1 MAVVQISKIQH
12 RRGKKNS
19 GTGDL
24 PQLASAELGWA
35 LDAQQLYIGNGAVSE
50 GAPAVGN
57 TEILTEHTNIFN
69 LLKQYEY
76 EGHTDANIQTGEF
89 SNAPIRRTI
98 QQRLDDFVSV
108 KSFGA
113 VGDGVTDDTEALQ
126 RAIDELYINTASKT
140 NPASRVRLHIPAGRY
155 RVSQTIYLPAYVN
168 IIGDGREKTIL
179 ELNKDPDVL
188 VQVAKPMLQTID
200 SRSTSANRITY
211 SNIQNSTRP
220 KEIYIEGISLVYDN
234 DVTNFAP
241 LAYLDCM
248 TESTFTNC
256 MFMGTW
262 ERDTGYDATQSGV
275 DIRGLGATTSEN
287 VTFNNCEFKNLSVG
301 IHSIH
306 DVRNINVNDTF
317 FHFLHVGIELGKT
330 STGTGAQSLGPRH
343 FKISGST
350 FDRINDFGLA
360 VYKKTT
366 APTTSPIGHTSTGNN
381 YIDVGNN
388 MNGQNAPQSAVI
400 KFEETLCESI
410 SDNFERDGYI
420 NTVSLL
426 DSAPFMPN
434 VDGYHFTKSRVNEFD
449 ITESDAFLTFS
460 KLPFTKR
467 KLVYMDYLL
476 VKDTGS
482 DQTTRQGRVTIAIQ
496 DTGNVAVTD
505 NFSHTGAKDGGVD
518 FTAILDDMDSTSG
531 NETVKVQYRNPVGTS
546 TAKLTFA
553 FSYFA

>member
-19 GTGDL
+19 GSGDI

-35 LDAQQLYIGNGAVSE
+35 LDTQQLYIGNGAVSE

-57 TEILTEHTNIFN
+57 TEVLTEHTNIFN

-76 EGHTDANIQTGEF
+76 KGHTDAIIQTGEF

-113 VGDGVTDDTEALQ
+113 IGDGVTDDTEALQ

-140 NPASRVRLHIPAGRY
+140 NPASRIRLHIPAGTY
-155 RVSQTIYLPAYVN
+155 RVSQTIYVPAFVN
-168 IIGDGREKTIL
+168 LIGDGREKTII
-179 ELNKDPDVL
+179 ELNQDTNVL
-188 VQVAKPMLQTID
+188 VQVAKPILQTID

-220 KEIYIEGISLVYDN
+220 REIYIEGITLSYN
-234 DVTNFAP
+234 DGVTDFAP

-248 TESTFTNC
+248 TESTFRNC
-256 MFMGTW
+256 AFMGVW
-262 ERDTGYDATQSGV
+262 QRDVGYDINQTGI
-275 DIRGLGATTSEN
+275 DIRGLGATTSESI
-287 VTFNNCEFKNLSVG
+287 TFDNCEFKNLSVG
-301 IHSIH
+301 VSSIH
-306 DVRNINVNDTF
+306 DVRNINISSSL

-330 STGTGAQSLGPRH
+330 STGTGAQTLGPRH
-343 FKISGST
+343 FRISNNT

-360 VYKKTT
+360 VFKKTT
-366 APTTSPIGHTSTGNN
+366 APATSPIGHTSTGNN

-388 MNGQNAPQSAVI
+388 MNGQNAPQTSVI

-410 SDNFERDGYI
+410 SDNFERDGFI
-420 NTVSLL
+420 NTTALL
-426 DSAPFMPN
+426 DNAPYKPN
-434 VDGYHFTKSRVNEFD
+434 VDGYHFTKGRVNEFD

-467 KLVYMDYLL
+467 KIIYMDYLL

-482 DQTTRQGRVTIAIQ
+482 DQTTRQGKLTITVQ

-505 NFSHTGAKDGGVD
+505 NFSHTGSKDGRVEFG
-518 FTAILDDMDSTSG
+518 AILDDMDSTSG
-531 NETVKVQYRNPVGTS
+531 SETVKVQYKNPVTSGTA
-546 TAKLTFA
+546 TLTYA